1 MLLLADAHP
10 SFFVAAVGR
19 QRDVLGWIVCG
30 FKRDRAFEWDGVVRR
45 DMRQQ
50 KERAVAG
57 YGTEKSEVA
66 DGFSVAEV
74 AEGDFDRP
82 DCPSS
87 EGTKLKTKSS
97 FSATEAIS
105 SA

>member
-1 MLLLADAHP
+1 
-10 SFFVAAVGR
+10 
-19 QRDVLGWIVCG
+19 
-30 FKRDRAFEWDGVVRR
+30 
-45 DMRQQ
+45 MRQQ

-66 DGFSVAEV
+66 DGFSVAEVAEV

>member
-1 MLLLADAHP
+1 
-10 SFFVAAVGR
+10 
-19 QRDVLGWIVCG
+19 
-30 FKRDRAFEWDGVVRR
+30 
-45 DMRQQ
+45 MRQQ

-82 DCPSS
+82 VGNLSSMFSKAPSS
-87 EGTKLKTKSS
+87 SPAPHEVMVECSDAGMEKP
-97 FSATEAIS
+97 ATEEAS
-105 SA
+105 RP